1 MEYEKNIRG
10 VIFDIDGVLLDSLS
24 IWSDLAGRYLRSQ
37 EKEPEPGLYEIIF
50 SMSMEESAAYMS
62 EHYGLGLS
70 PEDVVIGLEDMLR
83 DFYYNEVEA
92 KPGALE
98 LMRFFE
104 KKDLVMVAATSSPRD
119 HVEHALKRTGQ
130 LSYLS
135 GIFTNAEVG
144 SSKSSPQI
152 YDTAAEYM
160 GIEPGE
166 IIVFEDSLYALKTA
180 AVAGYHTVGV
190 FDEKG
195 EPDQEGMKENAEIYI
210 KSMED
215 FPKSLL

>member
-1 MEYEKNIRG
+1 
-10 VIFDIDGVLLDSLS
+10 
-24 IWSDLAGRYLRSQ
+24 
-37 EKEPEPGLYEIIF
+37 
-50 SMSMEESAAYMS
+50 
-62 EHYGLGLS
+62 
-70 PEDVVIGLEDMLR
+70 
-83 DFYYNEVEA
+83 
-92 KPGALE
+92 
-98 LMRFFE
+98 
-104 KKDLVMVAATSSPRD
+104 
-119 HVEHALKRTGQ
+119 
-130 LSYLS
+130 
-135 GIFTNAEVG
+135 VG

-180 AVAGYHTVGV
+180 AGAGYHTVGV

-215 FPKSLL
+215 FPESFL